1 LEKKK
6 IPFPDEFPKLLS
18 PIRTEHYTNWEGRVS
33 IGPVAIKARLEHHLN
48 NTVLYEMPIN

>member
-1 LEKKK
+1 LEKNN

-33 IGPVAIKARLEHHLN
+33 IGPVAIKA
-48 NTVLYEMPIN
+48 